1 MERLLKRLYRI
12 YGGEMEYM
20 EYKTKSVQQKIKN
33 MNTGKKPKTTW
44 KRVDKLKQRV
54 GELEKKLQDKHI
66 QLDGN
71 NDGILYM

>member
-1 MERLLKRLYRI
+1 
-12 YGGEMEYM
+12 
-20 EYKTKSVQQKIKN
+20 
-33 MNTGKKPKTTW
+33 MNTGKKPKTTG